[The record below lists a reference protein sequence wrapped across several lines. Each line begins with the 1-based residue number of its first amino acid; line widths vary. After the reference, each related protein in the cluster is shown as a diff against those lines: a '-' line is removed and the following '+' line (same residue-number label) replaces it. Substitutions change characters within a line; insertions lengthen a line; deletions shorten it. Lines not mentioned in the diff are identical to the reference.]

1 MAEDKM
7 AGMHVEGLSETPCHP
22 SGQRKPPG
30 QAQSQSGQTWPGHI
44 SKGVVRGW
52 DEKWALDAIPLP
64 AEEISKSLTKSH
76 QLLGAWILT
85 TPDSGACLSK
95 VSRHR
100 ESKMYQILRTC
111 RLVGRQGAQ
120 ESKEML

>member
-64 AEEISKSLTKSH
+64 AEAPAPTLPGRWPRLRWCGWT
-76 QLLGAWILT
+76 AW
-85 TPDSGACLSK
+85 
-95 VSRHR
+95 
-100 ESKMYQILRTC
+100 KMSDR
-111 RLVGRQGAQ
+111 
-120 ESKEML
+120 

>member
-1 MAEDKM
+1 MAEDKV
-7 AGMHVEGLSETPCHP
+7 AATYVEGLSESPCHP
-22 SGQRKPPG
+22 SGQRKTPS
-30 QAQSQSGQTWPGHI
+30 QAQSQSGQTRPGHF
-44 SKGVVRGW
+44 SQGVARGLG
-52 DEKWALDAIPLP
+52 ERWALDAIPLP
-64 AEEISKSLTKSH
+64 AEEISKSLAEGH

-85 TPDSGACLSK
+85 TPDSGASLSR
-95 VSRHR
+95 VPGHR

>member
-1 MAEDKM
+1 
-7 AGMHVEGLSETPCHP
+7 MHVEGLSETPCHP